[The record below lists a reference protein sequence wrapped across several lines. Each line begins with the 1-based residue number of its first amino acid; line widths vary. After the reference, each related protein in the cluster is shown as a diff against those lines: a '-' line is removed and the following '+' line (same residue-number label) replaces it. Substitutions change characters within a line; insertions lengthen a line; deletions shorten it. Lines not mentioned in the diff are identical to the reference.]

1 MQKVSP
7 KAIVNVLLLCILALL
22 PFVWNGKGKPRI
34 DYIIAVSLATLVL
47 GIMKYVLHKRA
58 GEPIG
63 RHIALTIMA
72 FAIFTLLILC
82 VGYIYYLRSRA
93 YACPEG

>member
-1 MQKVSP
+1 MQKVKP

-34 DYIIAVSLATLVL
+34 DYIIAVSLAAFIL
-47 GIMKYVLHKRA
+47 GIIKYVFHKRA

-63 RHIALTIMA
+63 RYIALTVMA
-72 FAIFTLLILC
+72 FAMFTLLLLC
-82 VGYIYYLRSRA
+82 IGYFYYLRSRA
-93 YACPEG
+93 YTCPVG